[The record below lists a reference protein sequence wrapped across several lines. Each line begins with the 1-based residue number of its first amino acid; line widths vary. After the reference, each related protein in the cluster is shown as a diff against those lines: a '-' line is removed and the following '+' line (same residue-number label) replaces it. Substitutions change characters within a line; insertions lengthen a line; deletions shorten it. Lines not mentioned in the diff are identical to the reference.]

1 MTALLS
7 LFTGSLTVPFAG
19 AVIAAIVLAGG
30 GFYGYERIQIAGLN
44 HTITADDSA
53 NMTLRNQVSDLSGQ
67 LKLAQTNEKM
77 DEASITG
84 LNAQID
90 TLHAAQAAATQRASQ
105 AAAQA
110 ADSLAKASSLAQQL
124 AVQKP
129 VAPSYEAL
137 AGLIRKVGP

>member
-30 GFYGYERIQIAGLN
+30 GFYGYERIQIASLN
-44 HTITADDSA
+44 HTITADDKTIADVRAQLAASVADLAIA
-53 NMTLRNQVSDLSGQ
+53 NQGIKTLGDG
-67 LKLAQTNEKM
+67 LASEK
-77 DEASITG
+77 
-84 LNAQID
+84 AQID
-90 TLHAAQAAATQRASQ
+90 TLHASQAAATQRASQ

-110 ADSLAKASSLAQQL
+110 ADNLAKASSLAQVL
-124 AVQKP
+124 AAQKP

-137 AGLIRKVGP
+137 AGLIRKPVQ

>member
-19 AVIAAIVLAGG
+19 AIIAAIVLAGG
-30 GFYGYERIQIAGLN
+30 GFWGYERIQIAGLN
-44 HTITADDSA
+44 HTIAVDEKAISDVRGQLSDSQ
-53 NMTLRNQVSDLSGQ
+53 NM
-67 LKLAQTNEKM
+67 LKLAQSNEKM
-77 DEASITG
+77 LVDEITSEK
-84 LNAQID
+84 AQID

-110 ADSLAKASSLAQQL
+110 ADSLAKASSLAQVL
-124 AVQKP
+124 AAQKP

-137 AGLIRKVGP
+137 AGLIRKPVQ